1 MAVFGYI
8 RVSTNKQN
16 MESQRYEILR
26 YCDRRGLEITDW
38 IEEHISGVVKPNSR
52 KLGELV
58 LSRIN
63 RGDLILVT
71 ELSRLSRSIFGC
83 MSIISHCLLSGAK
96 IILVWK
102 DLVIE
107 DENPTI
113 AINVFLDI
121 LNSAMERE
129 SIRKRTK
136 AALQMMRENGV
147 ILGRPMGTKGGRKLT
162 PFKEDIIW
170 MLDNGYSKASIAR
183 KYNVNPSTLY
193 EFIRVE
199 LEGRPDY
206 KEKYKL

>member
-1 MAVFGYI
+1 MAIFGYI

-16 MESQRYEILR
+16 MESQRYEILK
-26 YCDRRGLEITDW
+26 YCYKNNLEVTDW
-38 IEEHISGVVKPNSR
+38 IEESISGVVKPNSR

-58 LSRIN
+58 LNRIN
-63 RGDLILVT
+63 KGDLILVT

-102 DLVIE
+102 DVVIE
-107 DENPTI
+107 DENPTV
-113 AINVFLDI
+113 AISVFIDI
-121 LNSAMERE
+121 LNSAMERDA
-129 SIRKRTK
+129 IRKRTK
-136 AALQMMRENGV
+136 AALQMMRENGI
-147 ILGRPMGTKGGRKLT
+147 ILGRPIGTKGCRKLT
-162 PFKEDIIW
+162 PYKDDIIN
-170 MLDNGYSKASIAR
+170 MLNEGYSKVSIAR
-183 KYNVNPSTLY
+183 QYSVNPSTLY